1 MIDLKG
7 YQVKGV
13 PDACYY
19 VPNFVTVE
27 EEQAI
32 LYHVNNAPKSK
43 WVQLSNRRLQNWGG
57 TPLNGVN
64 SVINRYDLVSKLVYR
79 KAEY

>member
-1 MIDLKG
+1 MIDLKD
-7 YQVKGV
+7 YQIEGI
-13 PDACYY
+13 PNTCYY

-32 LYHVNNAPKSK
+32 LLHVNKAPKSK

-57 TPLNGVN
+57 IPSKGVN
-64 SVINRYDLVSKLVYR
+64 VVTYIS
-79 KAEY
+79 AT

>member
-1 MIDLKG
+1 MIDLKD
-7 YQVKGV
+7 YKVKGV

-57 TPLNGVN
+57 TPLNGVDIF
-64 SVINRYDLVSKLVYR
+64 VIYRYDLVKKPPPKL
-79 KAEY
+79 